1 MRKTN
6 AAFHSVSNKKY
17 IPNISRLSYSL
28 RIKTIFAKK
37 RYFATNIS
45 QNHLKEHMALKHIT
59 KWIRNANKTDVTA
72 QTFLVFLP
80 AVETWFWHFILTW
93 WLFNWKGSAY
103 LCFEIQLHN
112 FMLHYVAVVNS
123 FPRGNFCNCFNP
135 SFPPT

>member
-17 IPNISRLSYSL
+17 IPKISRLSYL
-28 RIKTIFAKK
+28 PLEK

-80 AVETWFWHFILTW
+80 AVET
-93 WLFNWKGSAY
+93 
-103 LCFEIQLHN
+103 
-112 FMLHYVAVVNS
+112 
-123 FPRGNFCNCFNP
+123 
-135 SFPPT
+135 

>member
-17 IPNISRLSYSL
+17 IPKISRLSYL
-28 RIKTIFAKK
+28 K

-59 KWIRNANKTDVTA
+59 KWIRNANKTYVTE

-80 AVETWFWHFILTW
+80 AVET
-93 WLFNWKGSAY
+93 
-103 LCFEIQLHN
+103 
-112 FMLHYVAVVNS
+112 
-123 FPRGNFCNCFNP
+123 
-135 SFPPT
+135 